1 MIRKNC
7 KVVFATLLF
16 CYASFFQPILAASVD
31 HITAPSISSPSAQ
44 EGYNAVTGNK
54 KKPQP
59 HGKLA
64 SFIKEV
70 ASDVWWLN
78 FNLIS
83 WDTFK
88 LLTVFFPFF
97 VGTRMIDEK
106 LQSCFYDRKHHKN
119 INQPPAWV
127 HDAAQ
132 FSIGIPIVLLGSYAF
147 FEKDWEKAQAGRLLL
162 LGLPFVI
169 WGKTLLKKIRMRACY
184 RPWNEMFSCK
194 KRALGGLPSGH
205 MSEAMY
211 TAVLFGAR
219 FGPKYA
225 VPLGLLAA
233 FLGVGFLVCNRHY
246 ASQLVA
252 GAGLGTIYAVAA
264 NKVIDKNLCD
274 KWSACME
281 CDESGVPMFSLA
293 CRF

>member
-1 MIRKNC
+1 MERKSNRVLC
-7 KVVFATLLF
+7 WIALLLGIF
-16 CYASFFQPILAASVD
+16 IFQSAYANG
-31 HITAPSISSPSAQ
+31 TSSAKLVSAKD
-44 EGYNAVTGNK
+44 GYEAVTGK
-54 KKPQP
+54 KQCNSCQ
-59 HGKLA
+59 GKLGGFMREITA
-64 SFIKEV
+64 DI
-70 ASDVWWLN
+70 WWLN
-78 FNLIS
+78 VGLFT

-88 LLTVFFPFF
+88 ILTTIFPIY
-97 VGTRMIDEK
+97 VGTRMIDERV
-106 LQSCFYDRKHHKN
+106 QNCFYDRAHHKN

-147 FEKDWEKAQAGRLLL
+147 FERDLEKRQAGRLLL

-169 WGKTLLKKIRMRACY
+169 WGKSLIKKINMRACY
-184 RPWNEMFSCK
+184 RPWNEQFSCK
-194 KRALGGLPSGH
+194 RRSLGGLPSGH

-233 FLGVGFLVCNRHY
+233 FLGTAFVVCNRHY
-246 ASQLVA
+246 TSQIVA
-252 GAGLGTIYAVAA
+252 GAGLGTIYAYAA
-264 NKVIDKNLCD
+264 NKVIDRNLCGN
-274 KWSACME
+274 WSAGME
-281 CDESGVPMFSLA
+281 CDENGTPMFSVD